1 MGVRT
6 MRGLWWMLA
15 WMVLLLLLLLLLLSL
30 DSVIMRVGRMAG
42 GMMGVL
48 MLKMMGRVSGGVKR
62 RRMVGVLVWVVKR
75 DIPHTFAVPVPID
88 SVRTV
93 SWRRDVAERH
103 ERII

>member
-1 MGVRT
+1 
-6 MRGLWWMLA
+6 MLA

-42 GMMGVL
+42 GMM
-48 MLKMMGRVSGGVKR
+48 
-62 RRMVGVLVWVVKR
+62 GVLVWVVKR